1 MPRLAEQIQ
10 LASSSS
16 SSASSKA
23 TAAPPITT
31 AYHSTN
37 ITTGHHPMT
46 ELSRVPVDPLISPDL
61 VPPPSKLLADPSSKV
76 QHSTVWAQTSCYDFV
91 GNYGSYNNSN
101 FQDGNFYS
109 LESEAGSNSTSSGER
124 LEIKDSNTLLSGE
137 DSLEI
142 FPQFD
147 DFWELPQPQPL
158 YYGQPTLY

>member
-10 LASSSS
+10 LVSS

-31 AYHSTN
+31 VDHSTN

-61 VPPPSKLLADPSSKV
+61 VPPPSKWLADPSSKA
-76 QHSTVWAQTSCYDFV
+76 QDSAVWAQTSCYDFV
-91 GNYGSYNNSN
+91 GNYRSCN

-124 LEIKDSNTLLSGE
+124 LEIKQSNTLLSGE

-158 YYGQPTLY
+158 YYDQPTLY